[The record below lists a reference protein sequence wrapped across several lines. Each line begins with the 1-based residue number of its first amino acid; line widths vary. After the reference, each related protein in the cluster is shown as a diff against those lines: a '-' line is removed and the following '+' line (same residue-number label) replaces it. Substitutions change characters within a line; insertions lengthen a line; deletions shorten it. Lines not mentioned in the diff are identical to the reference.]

1 MSKNEKRGY
10 AVLAVLLVVFSVYTF
25 AVPFERTGIFW
36 LAYVAGI
43 VALLFQIYVFKLAF
57 SGDGSAKSKFY
68 GFPVLRVG
76 IIYLAVQMI
85 ISMSEMGLAWLLPN
99 WVAVLI
105 NVFPIAFAIIGCV
118 VTETMRE
125 EINKQDKTL
134 SYDVNNMRAL
144 QSVSASLVGQCA
156 DGELKKAVQK
166 LADEFKYSDPK
177 SSESILDAENEL
189 KVQMD
194 ELKSAIIEN
203 DSDAAITL
211 CKKISVNLAERNRL
225 CKLNKTK

>member
-225 CKLNKTK
+225 CKLEKR

>member
-68 GFPVLRVG
+68 GFSVLRVG

-156 DGELKKAVQK
+156 DDELKKAVQK

-189 KVQMD
+189 KVQME
-194 ELKSAIIEN
+194 ELKNAIIEN
-203 DSDAAITL
+203 DSDAAIIL

-225 CKLNKTK
+225 CKLGK

>member
-118 VTETMRE
+118 VTETMRD

-194 ELKSAIIEN
+194 ELKNAIIEN

-211 CKKISVNLAERNRL
+211 CKKISVNLAERNRI
-225 CKLNKTK
+225 CKINK